1 MKNIIISVS
10 FLFIIAIGGL
20 IRLFNTI
27 DIKEKSQSISVPTEM
42 KIENWGPQETT
53 KGVRFNVQPNG
64 VSAIWVIASE
74 MSKHP
79 DTYVTFGNNEIKD
92 ISVSDNGLTFY
103 VKDEL
108 IASRGA
114 FEIAVIEGGTKKRTV
129 IGTFTVK

>member
-42 KIENWGPQETT
+42 KIENWGPQETP
-53 KGVRFNVQPNG
+53 KGVKFNIQPNG
-64 VSAIWVIASE
+64 VSAIWVIATGV
-74 MSKHP
+74 SKHP
-79 DTYVTFGNNEIKD
+79 DSYVTFGNNEIKD

-108 IASRGA
+108 IATQGT